1 MMRSAAFTM
10 QVSSSMMITPPE
22 PSMVLRDAMES

>member
-10 QVSSSMMITPPE
+10 QVSSSMITTPPD
-22 PSMVLRDAMES
+22 PSMLLALAMES